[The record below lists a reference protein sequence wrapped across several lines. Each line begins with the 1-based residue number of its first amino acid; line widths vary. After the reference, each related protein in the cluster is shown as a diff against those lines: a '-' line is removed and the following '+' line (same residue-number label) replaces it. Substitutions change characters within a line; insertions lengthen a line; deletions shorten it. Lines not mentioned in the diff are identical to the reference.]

1 MFCDKTCSIL
11 STERKLTD
19 YLKASNSKS
28 AIRRNKI
35 KMLYQQEGKFMEKM
49 NNENLENVA
58 GGSAESEY
66 VHDLSKYVYK
76 TVCNLPTGTCLV
88 MQYSP
93 AGAAMPNT
101 QYWNG
106 DAIFAS

>member
-1 MFCDKTCSIL
+1 
-11 STERKLTD
+11 
-19 YLKASNSKS
+19 
-28 AIRRNKI
+28 
-35 KMLYQQEGKFMEKM
+35 MEKM

-106 DAIFAS
+106 DAIFVHKIFYENGYLLAYRNGIYGFVDAQYVR